1 MYTNLLEKLH
11 VFNKSDVM
19 SQIIT
24 LLLLKAVLQ
33 EVYDDQKQ
41 VCYATVMSVSIYYN
55 CSVFVNEAFMCKVR

>member
-24 LLLLKAVLQ
+24 LRLWKAV
-33 EVYDDQKQ
+33 
-41 VCYATVMSVSIYYN
+41 
-55 CSVFVNEAFMCKVR
+55 